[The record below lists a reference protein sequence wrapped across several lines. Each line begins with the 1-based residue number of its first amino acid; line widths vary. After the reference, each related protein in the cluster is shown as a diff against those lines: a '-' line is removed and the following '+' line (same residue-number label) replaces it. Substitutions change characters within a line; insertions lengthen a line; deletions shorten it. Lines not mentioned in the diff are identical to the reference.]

1 MLHSIPSFLTNK
13 YEQFSKLRCI
23 SFTLKEE
30 KKITSL
36 YSFNFPRR
44 ESANSCQFTY
54 LSQSKHTPPPTN
66 CFEQNILVRNLR
78 ILNSKVT
85 EGIFEQQSQQFWH
98 RSFRLKFTLQ
108 TIRVEL
114 IRFSA
119 AWKKTRINIFIVILL
134 LRRDNGKILFIRR
147 EPIASEKFIFFVQN
161 LLCWHLTCDL

>member
-119 AWKKTRINIFIVILL
+119 VWKKTRINIFIVILL

-147 EPIASEKFIFFVQN
+147 EPIASEKFIFFRSKFIVLAFN
-161 LLCWHLTCDL
+161 L